1 MTTTVLVFTIV
12 LSLFKL
18 LVTCLPNDAVKWINK
33 KFEIHFPLNDDETV
47 ATYNNSALSA
57 EDKAKLIQAYNEAH
71 FLKTKHIFPGN
82 EELFLHPENGAEPII
97 IDTKKGKRDFRLFMF
112 IYNDRIEIVRQSKK
126 KYICYVLSSE
136 GIQNRAVAPSGVI
149 APKMEPIA

>member
-18 LVTCLPNDAVKWINK
+18 LVTCLPNDAVKWITK
-33 KFEIHFPLNDDETV
+33 KFEIHFPLNDEHTQ
-47 ATYNNSALSA
+47 ATYHDSTLSA
-57 EDKAKLIQAYNEAH
+57 DEKAKLVEAYNEAQ
-71 FLKTKHIFPGN
+71 FMKSKHIFPGN

-97 IDTKKGKRDFRLFMF
+97 IDTKKGKRDFRLFIF
-112 IYNDRIEIVRQSKK
+112 IYKDRIDIVRQSKK

-136 GIQNRAVAPSGVI
+136 SIQSHAVALTEDMMPS
-149 APKMEPIA
+149 MEPIA